1 MRSSVDALERDI
13 AEMQAMASAIK
24 PANDLL
30 ATSTDPD
37 VKVYL
42 SVRRRFD
49 YSALIVA
56 LYASFERFVEDIL
69 TSYVQTVANQSS
81 YGSLPA
87 RFTSKHLQKT
97 AELLAKGG
105 IDQMRYPGV
114 TPLQLI
120 ENLFDCLSGN
130 SPYDL
135 NHIAVAA
142 HDKNIRYDELG
153 ALLGLVEVSHDS
165 VRCADPLIDWYYD
178 YQKMTGAPPASVPVT
193 VIQQRLDDLVER
205 RNDVAHRGGNPSD
218 RLGVEEMRG
227 LVDFVLA
234 LARSVFTLFV
244 SHYLRKRHVGVD
256 GCAPLRLVEG
266 PYKNQHIWVVERP
279 LRRLHVSQPAFVLS
293 SSFLARWGRVQN
305 LQIDG
310 VDHTSVE
317 PGGAEPVGVLLN
329 FSAPRNT
336 QVYVLS
342 GEDEVIWPAPSN
354 SRAPTRARFAG
365 IAESN
370 LPGSLVSRHLGQER
384 GVTLQGCKD
393 SV

>member
-1 MRSSVDALERDI
+1 MRSSVDALESDI
-13 AEMQAMASAIK
+13 AEMRAMASAIK

-30 ATSTDPD
+30 AKSTDPD

-56 LYASFERFVEDIL
+56 LYASFERFVEDML
-69 TSYVQTVANQSS
+69 SSYVQTVAKQGS

-87 RFTSKHLQKT
+87 GLTGKHLQKT
-97 AELLAKGG
+97 AELLAKGE
-105 IDQMRYPGV
+105 IDPMRYPGV

-120 ENLFDCLSGN
+120 ENLFHCLSGK

-135 NHIAVAA
+135 NHVAVAA

-153 ALLGLVEVSHDS
+153 ALLRLVDVSHDA
-165 VRCADPLIDWYYD
+165 VRRAKPLIDWYYD
-178 YQKMTGAPPASVPVT
+178 NQKMTGERPNLVPAT
-193 VIQQRLDDLVER
+193 VIQQRLDNLVER

-244 SHYLRKRHVGVD
+244 SHYLRKRHVGAG
-256 GCAPLRLVEG
+256 GCAPLKLVEG
-266 PYKNQHIWVVERP
+266 PYQDQHIWVVERP
-279 LRRLHVSQPAFVLS
+279 LCRLHVSQPAFALS

-310 VDHTSVE
+310 VDHTFVE
-317 PGGAEPVGVLLN
+317 PGGAEPVGVLLD
-329 FSAPRNT
+329 FPAPRSA
-336 QVYVLS
+336 QVHVLS
-342 GEDEVIWPAPSN
+342 GEDDVIWPAL
-354 SRAPTRARFAG
+354 
-365 IAESN
+365 IE
-370 LPGSLVSRHLGQER
+370 
-384 GVTLQGCKD
+384 
-393 SV
+393 